1 MWRQWQ
7 KKKKKKSYLI
17 NNHVSKIDLRKP
29 VLDTF
34 VMFNQLLTSLFWTWI
49 CWLFEKYYLYDKVGT
64 VLFPSNCTKKV
75 SPIFV
80 WCSMHTPSYQIE
92 AMSQQ
97 ITSMNLRFHT
107 NLNTTLASCVIP
119 IFDFFHIWDSI
130 PIFLTFEYNSCIWDS
145 IHIWIRQIF
154 CTWYFS

>member
-1 MWRQWQ
+1 MRSFTEED
-7 KKKKKKSYLI
+7 KVLCDGNDKNKKKSCLI
-17 NNHVSKIDLRKP
+17 NNHESKIDLRKS

-49 CWLFEKYYLYDKVGT
+49 CWLFEKFYLYDKVGT

-92 AMSQQ
+92 AKSQQ
-97 ITSMNLRFHT
+97 IASMNLPFHT
-107 NLNTTLASCVIP
+107 NLNTTFASCVNP
-119 IFDFFHIWDSI
+119 IFVFVFFHIWDSI
-130 PIFLTFEYNSCIWDS
+130 PIFLT
-145 IHIWIRQIF
+145 
-154 CTWYFS
+154 